1 MIGFFTFILVFW
13 LLPSADE
20 AGYTGE
26 YKILPQSKVF
36 LSGTSNVNKF
46 SCDCIHDFDHQTF
59 NAQAVSEQELDFANT
74 AVHLVVDYIDCKNRK
89 MDRDLQKALKAELF
103 PTIKIELEN
112 IKARPSIASVSWN
125 NIKAS
130 INITLAGEKR
140 KYEIEVK
147 AVRKEGNILLTG
159 DKTLNMTDFNIIPP
173 QVLFGMIKVNDP
185 ITFHFDLLVEL
196 SSKSI

>member
-1 MIGFFTFILVFW
+1 MTGFVAFILLYW
-13 LLPSADE
+13 HLPSLE
-20 AGYTGE
+20 KAGYAGE

-46 SCDCIHDFDHQTF
+46 SCDCIHDFEHQVF
-59 NAQAVSEQELDFANT
+59 KAESVSDQELEFANT
-74 AVHLVVDYIDCKNRK
+74 HIQLVVEYINCKNRK

-112 IKARPSIASVSWN
+112 IKAVPFISTFSWN
-125 NIKAS
+125 SIKA
-130 INITLAGEKR
+130 IVNITLAGEKR

-147 AVRKEGNILLTG
+147 ATRKDGKFLLTG
-159 DKTLNMTDFNIIPP
+159 NKTLNMTDFNIIPP

-185 ITFHFDLLVEL
+185 ITFHFDLHVEL